1 MELVSRERKHIYV
14 IACNIDGDM
23 AHSLNGIS
31 VKDYSLVTAYLTDFT
46 DRLNRSDLVVGIH
59 YCNQGCILADG
70 ILHLHGV
77 D

>member
-1 MELVSRERKHIYV
+1 MCGEREHINV
-14 IACNIDGDM
+14 IACDIDRDM
-23 AHSLNGIS
+23 THRLNGIS
-31 VKDYSLVTAYLTDFT
+31 VEDDSLVTAYLTDFT

-70 ILHLHGV
+70 ILNLHGV